1 MITLNNLSFSFGLEQ
16 IINNLSLTINDGDF
30 FVVVG
35 PNGVGKSTL
44 IKCLVGINKVG
55 HDQIL
60 IDNQCITCF
69 DDYNQIGY
77 VPQVKTKP
85 SELPITANEIFTL
98 ITTDKNKISE
108 VSQLLNI
115 TKLLDMNINDLSG
128 GQKQRINIAKSLLL
142 DIKYLI
148 LDEPTTGLDPQ
159 SRSELQTLLSTLHA
173 TGVTIIVV
181 SHYYDEVKSMMTC
194 MLDMETGIFQ
204 RVETC

>member
-1 MITLNNLSFSFGLEQ
+1 MITLNNLSFGFDAEK
-16 IINNLSLTINDGDF
+16 IIDNLSLTINDGDF

-55 HDQIL
+55 HNQIQ
-60 IDNQCITCF
+60 IDNQCISCY

-85 SELPITANEIFTL
+85 SELPITAREIFSL
-98 ITTDKNKISE
+98 ITKDKAKIQKVSE
-108 VSQLLNI
+108 LLNI
-115 TKLLDMNINDLSG
+115 SNILDSNINSLSG
-128 GQKQRINIAKSLLL
+128 GQKQRVNISKSLLL

-159 SRSELQTLLSTLHA
+159 SRSELQEILAKLHA

-181 SHYYDEVKSMMTC
+181 SHHYEEVKSLMTC
-194 MLDMETGIFQ
+194 KLDMETGIFQ
-204 RVETC
+204 RMDKC